1 MELGKPLYKSEYIKM
16 GSENKVS
23 RQSVLWGSQNIVL
36 SGKTIVMNDCIIR
49 GDLTNVKSWT
59 SLWCEK
65 SECPKATI
73 QEIQQRL
80 HFFLYILGTTS
91 LLRKIVW
98 STQLI
103 LALVFTLARI
113 VWLGAGVSWKAVE
126 KFLTTQYYP
135 QKLWSPIHRLL
146 RLPRTFLRGASRM
159 YSGADD
165 WHHQERLPT
174 VFPLN
179 TGLMSLPCVLNLLE
193 LWDELGDKVSQT
205 ASTKSSCVFDTSH
218 PLYFL
223 FWFHCLE
230 FLSPPRL

>member
-16 GSENKVS
+16 ASENKVS

-65 SECPKATI
+65 SECPKATV

-103 LALVFTLARI
+103 LALMFTLARI

-135 QKLWSPIHRLL
+135 QKLWSHHSPSSQAAQDFSQGSFQNVL
-146 RLPRTFLRGASRM
+146 RSWWLTSPRATTNSFC
-159 YSGADD
+159 
-165 WHHQERLPT
+165 P
-174 VFPLN
+174 
-179 TGLMSLPCVLNLLE
+179 
-193 LWDELGDKVSQT
+193 
-205 ASTKSSCVFDTSH
+205 
-218 PLYFL
+218 
-223 FWFHCLE
+223 
-230 FLSPPRL
+230 